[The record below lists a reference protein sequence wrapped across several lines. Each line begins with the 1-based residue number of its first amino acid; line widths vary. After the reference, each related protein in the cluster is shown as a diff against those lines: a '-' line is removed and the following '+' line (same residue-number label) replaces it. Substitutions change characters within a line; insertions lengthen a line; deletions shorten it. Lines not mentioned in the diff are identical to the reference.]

1 MMADLGNSDHLGR
14 AHSTIRTKGS
24 CSARATNVTTGV
36 KGKKVT
42 TRMLRVTASSK
53 AGTCTVTLIS
63 PASGKHLALSRTVAI
78 KVSKSGR

>member
-1 MMADLGNSDHLGR
+1 MMAYLGISEHSR
-14 AHSTIRTKGS
+14 IAHSTFKTKGS
-24 CSARATNVTTGV
+24 CSASATNVTTKL

-53 AGTCTVTLIS
+53 AGTCSVTLTS